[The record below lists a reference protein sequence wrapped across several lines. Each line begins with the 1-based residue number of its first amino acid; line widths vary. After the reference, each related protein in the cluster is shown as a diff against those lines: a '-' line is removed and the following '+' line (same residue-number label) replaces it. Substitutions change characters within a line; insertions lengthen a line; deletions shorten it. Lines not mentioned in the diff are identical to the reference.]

1 MKKYV
6 TMRDVAERAMVS
18 VNTVSKV
25 LNNKSDISKETRERV
40 LKAAKELGYIKNVT
54 ASALRNSKT
63 KIVGVVLED
72 TTNLFFAE
80 VLEGIEAAARKY
92 GYRLLLTN
100 TQTSVEKQREAI
112 HTLMEHRVEGVL
124 ITPTEDGTKDLERL
138 AHLNF
143 PTVIIGRHS
152 EGLNLDEIHSDE
164 VKGGYIATKHLIDRG
179 RRKILLINSNPQNS
193 AARMRHEGYR
203 KALRE
208 AGIVL
213 PEDYVIAV
221 RGPNMEGGYQG
232 VKKAFEKGL
241 DFDAVFCY
249 NDMFAFGAIRA
260 LKDSGK
266 KVPED
271 VSVVGY
277 DDVAFASYY
286 CPALTTVRIDRFGLG
301 FNSFKMLLE
310 RIKNKRKKAKRL
322 VLDVEL
328 IVRESS

>member
-6 TMRDVAERAMVS
+6 TMRDIAERAMVS

-25 LNNKSDISKETRERV
+25 LNNKPDISKETRERV

-92 GYRLLLTN
+92 GYRLILMN
-100 TQTSVEKQREAI
+100 TQTNLEKQKEAI
-112 HTLMEHRVEGVL
+112 YTLMEHRVEGIL
-124 ITPTEDGTKDLERL
+124 ITPTGDGTKDLRKLSEM
-138 AHLNF
+138 NF
-143 PTVIIGRHS
+143 PIVIVGRHL

-164 VKGGYIATKHLIDRG
+164 IKGGYIATKHLIEKG
-179 RRKILLINSNPQNS
+179 RKKILLINSVPKNS
-193 AARMRHEGYR
+193 AAQMRCEGYR

-208 AGIVL
+208 AGIIL
-213 PEDYVIAV
+213 PEDYIVITH
-221 RGPNMEGGYQG
+221 GPNMEGGYQG
-232 VKKAFEKGL
+232 IKQAFDKGL

-260 LKDSGK
+260 LRDLGK
-266 KVPED
+266 RVPED

-277 DDVAFASYY
+277 DDVTFASYY

-301 FNSFKMLLE
+301 FNGFKMLLE
-310 RIKNKRKKAKRL
+310 KMRNRRKKTKHL